1 MKSDITITK
10 EQFDKALSSGIWR
23 LGNQVLY
30 DLCRNHPKHD
40 SNEVIVAK
48 VWLIGRS
55 YAAALE
61 RRRNPTEQNDNFY
74 EDVVAP
80 VIRQSDIDQW
90 LSGLNDGKCG
100 LAEIVTVHKR
110 VTNLFFEVSGMEKR
124 SLASKYLHF
133 HRPDLFYIYDS
144 RALESIRRT
153 TPGPKSLPRVHY
165 TEFDAEYLPFC
176 QRCDWLVQ
184 HIADKFGKTLDPR
197 QLDNLLLSL

>member
-1 MKSDITITK
+1 MTTSISITR
-10 EQFDKALSSGIWR
+10 EQVEGALPQSVWG

-30 DLCRNHPKHD
+30 DLCRKHPKHD
-40 SNEVIVAK
+40 SAKVIIAK

-55 YAAALE
+55 YAVALE
-61 RRRNPTEQNDNFY
+61 RRRNATEENENFY
-74 EDVVAP
+74 EDVAVPA
-80 VIRQSDIDQW
+80 IKQSGIDQW
-90 LSGLNDGKCG
+90 LSGLDDGKCG

-110 VTNLFFEVSGMEKR
+110 LTNLFFEISGMEKR

-153 TPGPKSLPRVHY
+153 TPGPKSLPRVHS

-184 HIADKFGKTLDPR
+184 HIADTFGETLDPR